1 MILPFSS
8 TLIIHN
14 YSIHNLILIMTQMGN
29 GLALGGGLLGGL
41 ILGGRSGPKSKIP
54 PILYYTV
61 DTSCLQS
68 SCCFK
73 CDEKHVHGWCMRT
86 IIITSKKRKC
96 SNIEIKYSFLI

>member
-1 MILPFSS
+1 MILTFSS

-61 DTSCLQS
+61 DKSCLQS
-68 SCCFK
+68 SCFIYN
-73 CDEKHVHGWCMRT
+73 EKHVHGKCMRT